1 MKNSSV
7 YDLATQQILA
17 LVTANERGGISRENN
32 ASIDYQSG
40 APTLNMTHLI

>member
-1 MKNSSV
+1 MTSIFPGN
-7 YDLATQQILA
+7 ATDFGF
-17 LVTANERGGISRENN
+17 VTANERGGISRENN